1 MSGSKLMRFIV
12 SALMAFDVPL
22 DKYKSRGTPCRDPKL
37 IKGDQSE
44 FALRHST
51 LRDQ

>member
-37 IKGDQSE
+37 IKRDQSE
-44 FALRHST
+44 KIRASVLLT
-51 LRDQ
+51 GE